1 MPELPEVET
10 ITRHLTKLL
19 KNKTITDVLIIREKN
34 VLNDKNYFVDTLKN
48 KKIQNVTRYGKFLVF
63 NFYQEIKLI
72 VHLRM
77 DGKFFL
83 RKIDEPFEK
92 HDIAIFYLNDETYL
106 AYNDT
111 RKFGILKLC
120 DSSTYLT
127 ESPLKNVGPD
137 PFMVDDYH
145 LLKDGYKNKII
156 PIKTA
161 LLDQSIISGI
171 GNIYADEILFK
182 SKIHPLNKANSL
194 SDENYKDILN
204 NAKIILQK
212 AIDEGGSTIK
222 SYHPDKGVNGNFQ
235 VHLNVYGRKDENCRE
250 CNYPIKRIFING
262 RSSCYCPHCQ
272 KLNTTKIIGV
282 LGPVASGKTTF
293 CNYINELGYKIF
305 NADKCVHDL
314 YEDKA
319 IIKKLKQLV
328 PSIIIKDNKI
338 DRQELLKTFINSP
351 KDKKIIEEYL
361 YKIVND
367 RVNEF
372 IISNINQ
379 ELLFLEIPLL
389 FQAKCDEYCDE
400 IVLLTIDEKIQ
411 KERLLKRNGQYESYL
426 RINQSFYEQ
435 LDKNKIDYVIDNSS
449 TVNNLNKKIKSLIC
463 DIKKHQ

>member
-10 ITRHLTKLL
+10 ITRHLTNLL

-63 NFYQEIKLI
+63 NFYKEIKLI

-77 DGKFFL
+77 EGKFFI

-120 DSSTYLT
+120 DNDTYLT

-182 SKIHPLNKANSL
+182 SKKLYNRL
-194 SDENYKDILN
+194 S
-204 NAKIILQK
+204 
-212 AIDEGGSTIK
+212 
-222 SYHPDKGVNGNFQ
+222 
-235 VHLNVYGRKDENCRE
+235 
-250 CNYPIKRIFING
+250 
-262 RSSCYCPHCQ
+262 
-272 KLNTTKIIGV
+272 
-282 LGPVASGKTTF
+282 
-293 CNYINELGYKIF
+293 
-305 NADKCVHDL
+305 
-314 YEDKA
+314 
-319 IIKKLKQLV
+319 
-328 PSIIIKDNKI
+328 
-338 DRQELLKTFINSP
+338 
-351 KDKKIIEEYL
+351 
-361 YKIVND
+361 
-367 RVNEF
+367 
-372 IISNINQ
+372 
-379 ELLFLEIPLL
+379 
-389 FQAKCDEYCDE
+389 
-400 IVLLTIDEKIQ
+400 
-411 KERLLKRNGQYESYL
+411 
-426 RINQSFYEQ
+426 
-435 LDKNKIDYVIDNSS
+435 
-449 TVNNLNKKIKSLIC
+449 
-463 DIKKHQ
+463 